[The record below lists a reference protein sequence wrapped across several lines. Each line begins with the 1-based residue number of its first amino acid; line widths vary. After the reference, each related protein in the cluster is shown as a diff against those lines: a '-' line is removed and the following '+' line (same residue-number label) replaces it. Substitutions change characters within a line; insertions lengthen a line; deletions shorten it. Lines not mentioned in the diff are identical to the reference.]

1 MQPYQNALDLAVPTI
16 KSVNDPILSSL
27 YNKGEKFSFPEYGA
41 LAKKYNERSQVIKAF
56 AIKILVNKKGYTMD
70 SFTLTLY
77 VSSLLLLQS
86 LSFLFKDEVEEF
98 DTSLICLSLM
108 CAVGIKLHLF
118 FLQPHFQ

>member
-1 MQPYQNALDLAVPTI
+1 
-16 KSVNDPILSSL
+16 
-27 YNKGEKFSFPEYGA
+27 
-41 LAKKYNERSQVIKAF
+41 
-56 AIKILVNKKGYTMD
+56 MD

-108 CAVGIKLHLF
+108 CAVGIKASFIF
-118 FLQPHFQ
+118 FTT

>member
-1 MQPYQNALDLAVPTI
+1 
-16 KSVNDPILSSL
+16 
-27 YNKGEKFSFPEYGA
+27 
-41 LAKKYNERSQVIKAF
+41 
-56 AIKILVNKKGYTMD
+56 MD

-108 CAVGIKLHLF
+108 CAVGIKASFIF
-118 FLQPHFQ
+118 FYNHTFNKQNRKYHFFDTIYNFFINPYSH

>member
-1 MQPYQNALDLAVPTI
+1 
-16 KSVNDPILSSL
+16 
-27 YNKGEKFSFPEYGA
+27 
-41 LAKKYNERSQVIKAF
+41 
-56 AIKILVNKKGYTMD
+56 MD

-108 CAVGIKLHLF
+108 CAVALLHKPISKGLF
-118 FLQPHFQ
+118 HNIIFK